1 MKNNDFRFA
10 SMIGSM
16 PHTNPKRAVELV
28 FDFFPACPCWPQLP
42 RKSVREGMYFQYSEK
57 FPGIM
62 TDESSGK
69 IWVDEKKFSAELEG
83 FYSHYLDS
91 DNGFFRIQPDTAS
104 GFYAMV
110 DALKNPSAQL
120 KAVKLQTIGP
130 LTLGLTL
137 TNQAGQSIYYN
148 PEMREALV
156 KNVVMKSLW
165 QIEYLS
171 AVKKQVSAILLF
183 LDEPYLAAYGSAF
196 TSVSR
201 EEIVALLTDTI
212 NEIEKLA
219 AEMMRKS
226 GWQCKLLFGTHC
238 CANTDWS
245 ILTDSPLDIISF
257 DARGFFENL
266 ALYVGGVKKFV
277 DRGGMLAWGIV
288 PNDDKIYGTA
298 PKELAEDL
306 REKID
311 VLGGKGIEKQKLLDN
326 FIITPQCGT
335 GNADEKTAERS
346 LQTCGD
352 IMEIIL

>member
-1 MKNNDFRFA
+1 MENTDFKFA

-16 PHTNPKRAVELV
+16 PHLDPRRAVELV
-28 FDFFPACPCWPQLP
+28 FNFFPACPCWPQLP
-42 RKSVREGMYFQYSEK
+42 RKNVREGMYFQYSEN
-57 FPGIM
+57 FPGII

-69 IWVDEKKFSAELEG
+69 IWVDEGRFNAQVEV
-83 FYSHYLDS
+83 FYSHYLNS
-91 DNGFFRIQPDTAS
+91 DTEYFRIQPDTAS

-110 DALKNPSAQL
+110 DGLKNPPAQL

-165 QIEYLS
+165 QLEHLS
-171 AVKKQVSAILLF
+171 AVKQRVPAVLLF

-201 EEIVALLTDTI
+201 EEIVALLTDAV
-212 NEIEKLA
+212 NEIKKLA
-219 AEMMRKS
+219 AELMRKA
-226 GWQCKLLFGTHC
+226 GWQFKLLFGTHC

-245 ILTDSPLDIISF
+245 ILTDSPLNIISF
-257 DARGFFENL
+257 DALGFFDNL
-266 ALYVGGVKKFV
+266 ALYSGDVKKFT

-288 PNDDKIYGTA
+288 PNDDKIHGTT

-306 REKID
+306 KKKMDI
-311 VLGGKGIEKQKLLDN
+311 LGRKGIDKRRLTDN
-326 FIITPQCGT
+326 FMVTPQCGT
-335 GNADEKTAERS
+335 GNANEKTAEKT
-346 LQTCGD
+346 LHTCG
-352 IMEIIL
+352 EITAIIR